1 MNPSATALTLKSG
14 PLRLVVCPEL
24 GGCLAGLWHGDTPV
38 LRSQEA
44 ADLQTSRESACYPL
58 VPYSN
63 RLGFRRFRW
72 QGRDHVTQPNFD
84 DSPHSVHGVAWQRPW
99 TVTEQGADHATLIYT
114 HASDDHWPFDFT
126 VTQTITLRDQALEM
140 SLAFTNTSAQSQ
152 PVGLGWHP
160 YFPKRSRS
168 RLHAEVSARWESD
181 PGTGLP
187 TRPVSQT
194 SLDGDIAHLNF
205 DHCFD
210 GWQGAVR
217 IRDEKLS
224 MRLQS
229 TLTRLV
235 VYTPPNKPYFCVEPV
250 SHVSNAIHMADP
262 VAHGLLV
269 VQPGDTVTATMTL
282 DVNAV

>member
-38 LRSQEA
+38 LRSREA
-44 ADLQTSRESACYPL
+44 ADLQTSREAACFPL
-58 VPYSN
+58 IPYSN

-84 DSPHSVHGVAWQRPW
+84 ASPHSAHGVAWQCPW
-99 TVTEQGADHATLIYT
+99 TITEHGADYATLAYA
-114 HASDDHWPFDFT
+114 HVGDDHWPFDFK
-126 VTQTITLRDQALEM
+126 VTQTITLGDNALDLA
-140 SLAFTNTSAQSQ
+140 LAFTNTSAQSQ

-168 RLHAEVSARWESD
+168 RLHAEISARWESD

-194 SLDGDIAHLNF
+194 SLDGDVAHLNF

-224 MRLQS
+224 LRLQS
-229 TLTRLV
+229 SLSRLV
-235 VYTPPNKPYFCVEPV
+235 VYTPPSKPYFCVEPV

-269 VQPGDTVTATMTL
+269 VQPGDSVTATMTL
-282 DVNAV
+282 EVNAV